1 MEKISIYKLNFYAK
15 SVFIFLYA
23 WTILIVQTIYARL
36 NRYGMR
42 SRIVYM
48 SNIISWRLYRYAFQ
62 NMEHKRKNIPIFH
75 SIQSTHLMYNSLSD
89 QWGVTDFVL
98 QVPFICISKI
108 VVYTEQTKCIIIL
121 FSPFPIPTKKDSSV
135 FKRNDGDFCCYNNI
149 HLSNDYKHAFSFYDL

>member
-1 MEKISIYKLNFYAK
+1 
-15 SVFIFLYA
+15 
-23 WTILIVQTIYARL
+23 
-36 NRYGMR
+36 MR

-48 SNIISWRLYRYAFQ
+48 SNITSLKLYRYAFQ

-98 QVPFICISKI
+98 QVPFICIRKI

-121 FSPFPIPTKKDSSV
+121 FSPFHIPTKNTYLIWVEFSSIV
-135 FKRNDGDFCCYNNI
+135 MVRIRIINEILENRFFWFRKFKSKYE
-149 HLSNDYKHAFSFYDL
+149 L

>member
-1 MEKISIYKLNFYAK
+1 
-15 SVFIFLYA
+15 
-23 WTILIVQTIYARL
+23 
-36 NRYGMR
+36 MR

-98 QVPFICISKI
+98 QVPFICIRKI
-108 VVYTEQTKCIIIL
+108 VVYTEQSKCIIIL
-121 FSPFPIPTKKDSSV
+121 FSPLYIPTKNTFFISY
-135 FKRNDGDFCCYNNI
+135 DFCCIVHRLIFEIKQDNGQYI
-149 HLSNDYKHAFSFYDL
+149 VLIKKIFFKTLMVK